1 MKSVAAFLFAT
12 AVLATPAGAADTLAE
27 HWSPVARLIG
37 TWSGTASGSAGEGVV
52 QRRYAL
58 VMNGRYLQETNT
70 STYPPQ
76 EKNKQGEVHEHL
88 GMISFDRQRKSLVM
102 RQFHVEGFVNTFR
115 FADTSGPNL
124 GTVVF
129 NSEAF
134 ENFNN
139 AWKARET
146 YDFVSDD
153 EFVETFELAPP
164 GQPYKTYSRTQFKR
178 VSR

>member
-1 MKSVAAFLFAT
+1 MKPIAAFLIAV
-12 AVLATPAGAADTLAE
+12 AVLTTPAGATETSAD
-27 HWSPVARLIG
+27 HWSAVSRLIG
-37 TWSGTASGSAGEGVV
+37 TWSGTSSGSAGEGVV

-58 VMNGRYLQETNT
+58 VLNGRYIQETNT

-88 GMISFDRQRKSLVM
+88 GMLSFDRQRKSLM
-102 RQFHVEGFVNTFR
+102 LRQFHVEGFVNTYR
-115 FADTSGPNL
+115 LADTAGQKP
-124 GTVVF
+124 GTLVF
-129 NSEAF
+129 DSEAF

-146 YDFVSDD
+146 YDFLSDD

-164 GQPYKTYSRTQFKR
+164 GQAYKTYSRTHFKR

>member
-1 MKSVAAFLFAT
+1 MKHIAAFLVAT
-12 AVLATPAGAADTLAE
+12 MALATPASAAEPLAE
-27 HWSPVARLIG
+27 HWSPVARLVG
-37 TWSGTASGSAGEGVV
+37 SWSGVASGSAGEGIV
-52 QRRYAL
+52 QRRYVL
-58 VMNGRYLQETNT
+58 VMNGRYIQETNT

-76 EKNKQGEVHEHL
+76 EKNKQGEVHEHM
-88 GMISFDRQRKSLVM
+88 GMISFDRHRKSLM
-102 RQFHVEGFVNTFR
+102 LRQFHVEGFVNTFR
-115 FADTSGPNL
+115 LADAGTQKP

-129 NSEAF
+129 DSEAF

-146 YDFVSDD
+146 YDFLSDD

-178 VSR
+178 ISR